1 MKFVNTGKVE
11 QVKDGIVFASGLS
24 DVGYNETVS
33 IITSQ
38 GEVKGLV
45 LNLETEHVGI
55 VVLGDFIHIKEGDSV
70 EVEGRL
76 LGLKVSEE
84 MIGNVINPLGE
95 TLGSD
100 IKVLGQKGKDM
111 PLEKTAPGVI
121 TRENVKR
128 PLLTG
133 ILGIDAIIP
142 IGKGQR
148 QLVIGD
154 RQTGKT
160 SICLDTIINQ
170 TKLDTLC
177 IYVSIGQ
184 KASRLAQI
192 TQKLKD
198 SGALSNVIVVAAN
211 AADPAALQYIAPYAG
226 TSIAEY
232 FCEKGKDV
240 LIVYDD
246 LTKHAWSYREISLLL
261 RRPPGREAYPG
272 DIFYLHSRLL
282 ERALQFSQEHG
293 SGSITALPVVETQAG
308 DVSAY
313 IPTNIISITDGQ
325 IFLDAELFNKGQLP
339 AINFGTSVSRVGG
352 DAQNAITKQLAGKLK
367 LELAQYRE
375 MQAFSQFGSDLDKET
390 KIKLEQG
397 ARIMQLLKQKMNQP
411 YSLEEEVLILFC
423 GTQGVL
429 DNVPIAEI
437 NAIMESLRKKVLDTK
452 NKVLATITGA
462 IELNSKLSEGQIKD
476 MKTELLLMLKK

>member
-1 MKFVNTGKVE
+1 MKFINTGKVE

-24 DVGYNETVS
+24 DVGYNETVN
-33 IITSQ
+33 IHTSA
-38 GEVKGLV
+38 GPILGLV
-45 LNLETEHVGI
+45 LNLEENHVGL
-55 VVLGDFIHIKEGDSV
+55 VVLGDYTKVKEEDIV
-70 EVEGRL
+70 ETEDTI
-76 LGLKVSEE
+76 LGIKVSEE
-84 MIGNVINPLGE
+84 MIGKIINPLGE
-95 TLGSD
+95 TLGSET
-100 IKVLGQKGKDM
+100 KVLGQKGQEM

-160 SICLDTIINQ
+160 AVCIDTIINQ
-170 TKLDTLC
+170 ARSNTIC

-184 KASRLAQI
+184 KASKLAQI
-192 TQKLKD
+192 TQKLRD
-198 SGALSNVIVVAAN
+198 EDAMSNTIVVAAN
-211 AADPAALQYIAPYAG
+211 ASDPASLQYIAPYAG
-226 TSIAEY
+226 SAIAEY

-293 SGSITALPVVETQAG
+293 GGSITALPVVETQVG

-325 IFLDAELFNKGQLP
+325 VFLDAELFNKGQLP

-352 DAQNAITKQLAGKLK
+352 DAQYSVTKQLAGKLK

-390 KIKLEQG
+390 KAKLEQG
-397 ARIMQLLKQKMNQP
+397 ARIMQLL
-411 YSLEEEVLILFC
+411 EE
-423 GTQGVL
+423 
-429 DNVPIAEI
+429 
-437 NAIMESLRKKVLDTK
+437 
-452 NKVLATITGA
+452 
-462 IELNSKLSEGQIKD
+462 
-476 MKTELLLMLKK
+476 